1 MHCSHFQQRISMYM
15 PYFKI
20 EILTS
25 PEVTTLLSFEQLGPG
40 DCLIQVASKTGLP
53 VHVPQSHHG
62 LTFISSFSLIG
73 CNLQEELAGNIMFT
87 KNF

>member
-1 MHCSHFQQRISMYM
+1 MYM

-25 PEVTTLLSFEQLGPG
+25 REVTTLLSFEQLGPG

-53 VHVPQSHHG
+53 VHVPQSQQPQI
-62 LTFISSFSLIG
+62 TFQNNQFSQQRRLDIST
-73 CNLQEELAGNIMFT
+73 ELFA
-87 KNF
+87 